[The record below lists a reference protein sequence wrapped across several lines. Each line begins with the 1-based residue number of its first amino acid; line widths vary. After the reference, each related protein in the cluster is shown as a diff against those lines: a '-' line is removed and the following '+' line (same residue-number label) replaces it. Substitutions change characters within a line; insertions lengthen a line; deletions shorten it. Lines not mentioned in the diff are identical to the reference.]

1 MRSLMKKVLV
11 AKKKRTKKSL
21 LKEAI
26 NETEGALTYWLN

>member
-1 MRSLMKKVLV
+1 MRSLIKKVLV

-26 NETEGALTYWLN
+26 KETEGALTYWLD